1 MARTQKFFSKNKEAQ
16 TILDCLQLIYP
27 EMNKEEIL
35 IFCLKTRWDIDA
47 IKFKNKIMT
56 IMPKSNQKENNKL

>member
-1 MARTQKFFSKNKEAQ
+1 MARTINYFSKNKEAQ

-35 IFCLKTRWDIDA
+35 ILCLKTQWEIDA
-47 IKFKNKIMT
+47 IRFQEKIAS
-56 IMPKSNQKENNKL
+56 IIPIKK

>member
-1 MARTQKFFSKNKEAQ
+1 MARTINYFSKDKEAQ

-35 IFCLKTRWDIDA
+35 ILCLKTQWEIDA
-47 IKFKNKIMT
+47 NKFYEI
-56 IMPKSNQKENNKL
+56 ISSILPKSK